1 MRDPEYS
8 DHITS
13 IADWMTR
20 YYQKNNPGKRR
31 SKQNYEAIAERYLTA
46 CHRVV
51 FRGFGK
57 TLRSDN
63 VVSIKDI
70 RTMVPD
76 RIEIQGK
83 AEYWAYILRDKFPVW
98 QIVKKG
104 HPGGLSEVKILHN
117 DLWRSIMNNNI
128 SERLWD
134 DHEIIEHIR
143 ETYERLCVRL
153 ITDEPPVEEIS
164 VDITN
169 LDNAITH
176 YAKWYQE
183 AYQENNT
190 DRMDKVVRM
199 MCQAKNLS
207 QAVKALN
214 TAGATKQA
222 CIPHFPEYKN
232 YRKYYLGGLNLQNC
246 LSEVRHAALGK
257 CHSYDLRSS
266 VYTFYADLCEDK
278 GIANYHI
285 KNYAQNTK
293 QIRQSLANIIKPHVG
308 KANAE
313 KIIKNYITA
322 MGFGA
327 TQTQGYTDANGDY
340 QNSALSQI
348 LMSPKARADL
358 AQSEI
363 MQGLQS
369 EISGILDYM
378 RNNTSAE
385 TQHKWRVKHKK
396 DRYAPRKHLC
406 EMYTDWESRVM
417 GEITQYV
424 KHRHPEI
431 KILIQIHDCMY
442 VSHKLDTSSIHDVLR
457 LESIS
462 MYARLEHTE
471 HDSYHNVDQYE
482 RYQEQNT
489 EHLERMGHEQAL
501 AMNYHSSMIDTET
514 ANKPRPVF
522 DTFVTSADL
531 SQGQQLAELC
541 ATNPEI
547 MTDIE
552 SDPKLL
558 ANLQAYKREQANI
571 LLKNIEFSQEHGEF
585 VS

>member
-13 IADWMTR
+13 IAAWMTR

-31 SKQNYEAIAERYLTA
+31 SKQDYEGIAERYLQA
-46 CHRVV
+46 CHKAV

-57 TLRSDN
+57 TTKSDTTVN
-63 VVSIKDI
+63 VTDI
-70 RTMVPD
+70 RTQVPD

-98 QIVKKG
+98 NVINLG
-104 HPGGLSEVKILHN
+104 RPGELSEIKILHN

-134 DHEIIEHIR
+134 DHEIINHIA
-143 ETYERLCVRL
+143 ETYEKLCVEQ
-153 ITDEPPVEEIS
+153 ITSDPAITQIPVNIQ
-164 VDITN
+164 N

-176 YAKWYQE
+176 YTKWYSE
-183 AYQENNT
+183 AYSENNT
-190 DRMDKVVRM
+190 VRMDKVVKM
-199 MCQAKNLS
+199 ICQAKNIS
-207 QAVKALN
+207 QAVKTLN
-214 TAGATKQA
+214 NQGATKSESL
-222 CIPHFPEYKN
+222 PHFPIDKN
-232 YRKYYLGGLNLQNC
+232 YRTYYLGGLNLQNC
-246 LSEVRHAALGK
+246 VSEVRHAALGE
-257 CHSYDLRSS
+257 CHSYDLVSS
-266 VYTFYADLCEDK
+266 VYTFYADVCESHD
-278 GIANYHI
+278 IPNYHI

-313 KIIKNYITA
+313 KIIKHYITA

-327 TQTQGYTDANGDY
+327 TQTQGYTDVNGDY

-348 LMSPKARADL
+348 LRHPDARAAL
-358 AQSEI
+358 VQSEI
-363 MQGLQS
+363 IQGLES
-369 EISGILDYM
+369 EISGILTYM
-378 RNNTSAE
+378 KNNTSPE
-385 TQHKWRVKHKK
+385 TQARWKEKHQKM
-396 DRYAPRKHLC
+396 RYSARKHLC
-406 EMYTDWESRVM
+406 ELYTEWESCVM
-417 GEITQYV
+417 GKITEYISQ
-424 KHRHPEI
+424 RHPDHE
-431 KILIQIHDCMY
+431 ILIQIHDCVY
-442 VSHKLDTSSIHDVLR
+442 VSHRLDTDSIHDVLR
-457 LESIS
+457 LGGLSK
-462 MYARLEHTE
+462 YARLSHTKF
-471 HDSYHNVDQYE
+471 DRYHNVDQYE

-489 EHLERMGHEQAL
+489 EHLERMGHEQAQ
-501 AMNYHSSMIDTET
+501 AMNYHSSMIDIET

-531 SQGQQLAELC
+531 AQGQQLAELC

-547 MTDIE
+547 MTDIQ